1 MFFLFFRTFSYQQ
14 HQPLSPLCTCNPV
27 DFVTSGNKDLNWPWA
42 LLLVDLAAG
51 SVSVLVC
58 LVGCCGRSNV
68 VDTLSLSVCFFLP
81 SSLCSRW
88 YFDGL
93 ATLGSSRSYETQIE
107 FATSRF
113 VAAANH
119 IAWQYQFILAFIMAK
134 MKDRAHHRP
143 DAPLWC
149 EQRLRSQ
156 QRQRAAAEKSAHLPT
171 ARFMICLLDCRA
183 RLSQSQSHS
192 QSPSGSATGTR
203 LCSHHLRIFRSN
215 KINKNA
221 LILRSLSKHAVRS
234 SCVPPTL
241 YPANICTGYA
251 ILMTSTKDRRASA
264 ASASASATAS
274 AKSSASSH

>member
-1 MFFLFFRTFSYQQ
+1 MAIPIYIGLHYGQNERQS
-14 HQPLSPLCTCNPV
+14 
-27 DFVTSGNKDLNWPWA
+27 
-42 LLLVDLAAG
+42 
-51 SVSVLVC
+51 
-58 LVGCCGRSNV
+58 
-68 VDTLSLSVCFFLP
+68 
-81 SSLCSRW
+81 SSLDQTRL
-88 YFDGL
+88 YD
-93 ATLGSSRSYETQIE
+93 ASSDC
-107 FATSRF
+107 
-113 VAAANH
+113 AAS
-119 IAWQYQFILAFIMAK
+119 
-134 MKDRAHHRP
+134 
-143 DAPLWC
+143 
-149 EQRLRSQ
+149 SQ
-156 QRQRAAAEKSAHLPT
+156 QRAAAEKSAHLPT

-192 QSPSGSATGTR
+192 QSQSQSPSGSATGTR

-221 LILRSLSKHAVRS
+221 LILCSLSKHAVRS